1 MLNSRRTFVRLRS
14 QTKISSAK
22 FRARANYFGVTVR
35 KNNIGALITQCLY
48 FYLYKFIFLRL
59 KTCGFLPFYSD
70 FFLLSPFPHSAY
82 ACTLL
87 ARQPTI
93 SPQTIRARAKILRI
107 TANRKRGVVFTA
119 PLNYYKC
126 VFRRQIAEVGILR
139 IPSFFISVCYLRL
152 LNSRRTF
159 VRLRSQTKI
168 SSAKFRAR
176 FRRFGCAN
184 AQCSALPSAALPY
197 LATRELCDSGDKILR
212 IIAVYDEPRRNGIL
226 NLVGTGVPDGPSG
239 VP

>member
-1 MLNSRRTFVRLRS
+1 M
-14 QTKISSAK
+14 
-22 FRARANYFGVTVR
+22 
-35 KNNIGALITQCLY
+35 
-48 FYLYKFIFLRL
+48 L
-59 KTCGFLPFYSD
+59 KTYGFLHFIV
-70 FFLLSPFPHSAY
+70 FFILPPFPHSAY

-87 ARQPTI
+87 ARQPAI

-126 VFRRQIAEVGILR
+126 VFRRQIAEVGILQ

-176 FRRFGCAN
+176 AKYFGVTVRKNILLVEVLSC
-184 AQCSALPSAALPY
+184 LY
-197 LATRELCDSGDKILR
+197 LFFTQF
-212 IIAVYDEPRRNGIL
+212 
-226 NLVGTGVPDGPSG
+226 
-239 VP
+239 